1 MDDIET
7 LLTKLLMSDVIKCRG
22 LTVGL
27 ARYIEIQEMLQKT
40 TNIADAT
47 HFQKLFRKFY
57 GMRFANAEWQQTF
70 FQFMQERRYTPPSFN
85 EIMAL
90 MAERFGRCEPSFSS
104 KLAATLKPDLPVL
117 DSRVLSVMATHLPE
131 RGNWKLLRSGPLDK
145 KMKRASGV
153 YYSLCAVIA
162 IVKMSPNFARLSEKF
177 DAHHGAHGLTE
188 TKKLDLILWQ
198 YRQ

>member
-70 FQFMQERRYTPPSFN
+70 FQFMQERRYTPPSFIEAPWSIEN
-85 EIMAL
+85 CRHQAHPL
-90 MAERFGRCEPSFSS
+90 GSHSADG
-104 KLAATLKPDLPVL
+104 TQ
-117 DSRVLSVMATHLPE
+117 RVA
-131 RGNWKLLRSGPLDK
+131 N
-145 KMKRASGV
+145 
-153 YYSLCAVIA
+153 
-162 IVKMSPNFARLSEKF
+162 
-177 DAHHGAHGLTE
+177 
-188 TKKLDLILWQ
+188 
-198 YRQ
+198 